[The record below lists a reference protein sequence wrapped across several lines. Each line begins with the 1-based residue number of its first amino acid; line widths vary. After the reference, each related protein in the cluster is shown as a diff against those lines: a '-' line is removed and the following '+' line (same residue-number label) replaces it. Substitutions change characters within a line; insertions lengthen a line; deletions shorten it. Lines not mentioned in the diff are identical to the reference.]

1 MGRIKDFLV
10 KHNFAMD
17 SIQDKSNNTDIR
29 VKSDSFSGISNY
41 VLSQLA
47 SGLGGGY
54 FTTTDAFW
62 IYEKSAVVA
71 DAISKISMPFSDI
84 MPALKDINTDEFL
97 TKSGDHP
104 LLSLL
109 NSPGFNFDS
118 TRLKYSLMTSFLV
131 TGAAYPVAGGNINF
145 EPSQLE
151 SVMANKTQ
159 LMEGRIEE
167 LQQIQFTATN
177 QNVYIRQEIPKRK
190 TVIYQTVSQLSE
202 TIQIALEYQ
211 ARGVQPLSP
220 LERLYYQSLMKYYGD
235 RHNLGLVKNASRPG
249 GLWSSSEKEGM
260 TNDQHEAL
268 KTEVQKFVD
277 NPGRDVVSPAP
288 VKYENF
294 LLKPTDMDFVKLI
307 ESSKPD
313 IYNLYD
319 IPLALTT
326 VGAMTQSNYENS
338 MLALYD
344 NAVSPRASYLFNRI
358 GEFLL
363 PRYEDGDRY
372 ILTYDRKSIDAL
384 KSRMLEES
392 EKMRKIGSFKENE
405 IRSVAGYEPLDE
417 DGDVIFRPANLV
429 SSEMDDFDIEE
440 LEEPDIEE

>member
-10 KHNFAMD
+10 NNKLAEYVIRNI
-17 SIQDKSNNTDIR
+17 SENIQHKSHGYDVFNNYI
-29 VKSDSFSGISNY
+29 
-41 VLSQLA
+41 LSQLA
-47 SGLGGGY
+47 NGLGGGY
-54 FTTTDAFW
+54 FTNSDAFW
-62 IYEKSAVVA
+62 IWEKSAVVA
-71 DAISKISMPFSDI
+71 DAISKIAMPFSDI
-84 MPALKDINTDEFL
+84 MPALQDINTLEYL
-97 TKSGDHP
+97 TKPGDHP
-104 LLSLL
+104 LLGLM
-109 NSPGFNFDS
+109 NQPGFNYDS

-131 TGAAYPVAGGNINF
+131 AGAAYPTAGGNVNF

-151 SVMANKTQ
+151 SIMANKVT
-159 LMEGRIEE
+159 LSEGRTEE
-167 LQQIQFTATN
+167 LHQIQFTSTN
-177 QNVYIRQEIPKRK
+177 QNIYVRQEIPKRK
-190 TVIYQTVSQLSE
+190 TVIFQTQSLLSE
-202 TIQIALEYQ
+202 TIQIALEYKST
-211 ARGVQPLSP
+211 GIQPLSP
-220 LERLYYQSLMKYYGD
+220 LERLYYQSLMKFYGD

-260 TNDQHEAL
+260 SQEQHEAL

-294 LLKPTDMDFVKLI
+294 LLKPTDMDFINLI
-307 ESSKPD
+307 KQSVPD
-313 IYNLYD
+313 VYNLYD
-319 IPLALTT
+319 IPLALVE

-338 MLALYD
+338 MLNLYD
-344 NAVSPRASYLFNRI
+344 NAVCPRASYLFNRL

-363 PRYEDGDRY
+363 PRFRNSEQY

-384 KSRMLEES
+384 KSRMLSES

-429 SSEMDDFDIEE
+429 SSEMDEFEGEE
-440 LEEPDIEE
+440 LEEIEEE